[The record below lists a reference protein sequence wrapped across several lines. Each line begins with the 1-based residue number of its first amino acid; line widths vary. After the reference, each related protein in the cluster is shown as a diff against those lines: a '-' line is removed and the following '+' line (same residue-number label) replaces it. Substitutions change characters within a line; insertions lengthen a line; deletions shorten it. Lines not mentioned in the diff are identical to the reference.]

1 MTSVQVITSSS
12 RCVSAWSLIMKA
24 LRRTRAPSF
33 DSVAFS
39 LPLHFGL
46 AVAAASGKAKKA
58 SAWFFPSS
66 RLFNLAMNLLPL
78 AGFFSTFF
86 LFVFKYPSARSR
98 NAKAAGFR
106 PVATPAGGPGESS
119 GPIGRRRSRLSVRR
133 RRAATC
139 VPSAPVCSQLASRLN
154 PGSPNSFDAPF

>member
-106 PVATPAGGPGESS
+106 PVATPAGGPAKVQGQS
-119 GPIGRRRSRLSVRR
+119 GDGAADCLYAVAGWRRVSRPLR
-133 RRAATC
+133 
-139 VPSAPVCSQLASRLN
+139 SAPNWRA
-154 PGSPNSFDAPF
+154 G